1 MKKRYVVIFL
11 LILMFF
17 ISGCQSELF
26 SDPNFSKDKIKFNS
40 DIVINYGEKNVD
52 TTKFVSGIDDI
63 KIKDS
68 NRLKDEL
75 RITVD
80 NYSIICPEFDAD
92 ELGKHVLVYS
102 LGDYKYK
109 VEVTVKD
116 ITAPLILLQNNEI
129 DLTVGE
135 KFSKKNLDYKIK
147 DNLSKKKDI
156 RISIKGDYNSKKSG
170 KYNLKLVA
178 KDEAGNKSSADFILN
193 IYEKASLEIDKTNIS
208 LNIGETSLVSAEV
221 KGKDQTVNWT
231 SDNNTI
237 VVVDNGKITA
247 VAPGTAFI
255 RVTCG
260 NLAKESE
267 QWGRKFLFINA
278 RWQGISS
285 NIQLDN
291 KNPCQ
296 WIFIIYFYILKGEKA
311 NEYYWNYLWCSCCS
325 RMPYRFFMSTD

>member
-147 DNLSKKKDI
+147 DNLSKKK
-156 RISIKGDYNSKKSG
+156 
-170 KYNLKLVA
+170 A
-178 KDEAGNKSSADFILN
+178 
-193 IYEKASLEIDKTNIS
+193 EKMVL
-208 LNIGETSLVSAEV
+208 
-221 KGKDQTVNWT
+221 
-231 SDNNTI
+231 
-237 VVVDNGKITA
+237 
-247 VAPGTAFI
+247 
-255 RVTCG
+255 
-260 NLAKESE
+260 
-267 QWGRKFLFINA
+267 
-278 RWQGISS
+278 
-285 NIQLDN
+285 
-291 KNPCQ
+291 
-296 WIFIIYFYILKGEKA
+296 
-311 NEYYWNYLWCSCCS
+311 
-325 RMPYRFFMSTD
+325 

>member
-26 SDPNFSKDKIKFNS
+26 SDLKFNS
-40 DIVINYGEKNVD
+40 NIVINYGEKNVD

-135 KFSKKNLDYKIK
+135 KFSKKNLDYKMKQEI
-147 DNLSKKKDI
+147 NRVL
-156 RISIKGDYNSKKSG
+156 
-170 KYNLKLVA
+170 
-178 KDEAGNKSSADFILN
+178 IL
-193 IYEKASLEIDKTNIS
+193 
-208 LNIGETSLVSAEV
+208 
-221 KGKDQTVNWT
+221 
-231 SDNNTI
+231 
-237 VVVDNGKITA
+237 
-247 VAPGTAFI
+247 F
-255 RVTCG
+255 
-260 NLAKESE
+260 
-267 QWGRKFLFINA
+267 
-278 RWQGISS
+278 
-285 NIQLDN
+285 
-291 KNPCQ
+291 
-296 WIFIIYFYILKGEKA
+296 
-311 NEYYWNYLWCSCCS
+311 
-325 RMPYRFFMSTD
+325 